1 MPDNA
6 AVGAEQMFE
15 AVTENVRV
23 QVRPAFL
30 GDESS
35 PAQHRFLWAY
45 HVRIANEGTET
56 VQLLSRHWKITD
68 AMGRLHEV
76 RGEGVVGKQPTLR
89 PGESF
94 EYTSGAPLETPSGFM
109 VGSYMMLRES
119 GGHIEIAIP
128 AFPLDSPYAA
138 QSVH

>member
-1 MPDNA
+1 
-6 AVGAEQMFE
+6 MFE
-15 AVTENVRV
+15 AVTEHVRV
-23 QVRPAFL
+23 QVRPVFL
-30 GDESS
+30 EDESS
-35 PAQHRFLWAY
+35 PTQHRFLWAY
-45 HVRIANEGTET
+45 HVRIANEGAET

-76 RGEGVVGKQPTLR
+76 RGEGVVGKQPVLR

-94 EYTSGAPLETPSGFM
+94 EYTSGAPLETASGFM
-109 VGSYMMLRES
+109 VGSYMMVRES
-119 GGHIEIAIP
+119 GGGFEIAIP

>member
-1 MPDNA
+1 
-6 AVGAEQMFE
+6 MFE
-15 AVTENVRV
+15 AVTEQVRV
-23 QVRPAFL
+23 QVRPVFL
-30 GDESS
+30 ENESS
-35 PAQHRFLWAY
+35 PTQHRFLWAY
-45 HVRIANEGTET
+45 HVRIANEGAET

-76 RGEGVVGKQPTLR
+76 RGEGVVGKQPVLR

-94 EYTSGAPLETPSGFM
+94 EYTSGAPLETASGFM
-109 VGSYMMLRES
+109 VGSYMMVRES
-119 GGHIEIAIP
+119 GGGFEIAIP